1 MQSMRNMCLLFY
13 LQSAA
18 GGDQGGLLRHGQ
30 LQHTV
35 AVLGFDLVYLDGG
48 HVKAS
53 GVRTVVTL
61 TLYVVLL
68 ALLGL
73 FLSLLVVLAVV
84 AVLGGDSQNVVFN
97 VQLDV
102 LLLEAGQLGLQLV
115 AVAGVDNVGTEA
127 AHYGAAAENAALKL
141 FKVTERII
149 SGNTISSA
157 FKRNQFKHNIY
168 TSIFY

>member
-1 MQSMRNMCLLFY
+1 MQSKRYVSLLFY

-35 AVLGFDLVYLDGG
+35 AVLGIDLVYLDGG
-48 HVKAS
+48 HIKAS

-73 FLSLLVVLAVV
+73 FFSLFIILAVV
-84 AVLGGDSQNVVFN
+84 AVLSGDSQNVVFN

-102 LLLEAGQLGLQLV
+102 LFLEAGQLGLQLV

-127 AHYGAAAENAALKL
+127 SHYGTAAEDAALKL

-168 TSIFY
+168 TSIFH